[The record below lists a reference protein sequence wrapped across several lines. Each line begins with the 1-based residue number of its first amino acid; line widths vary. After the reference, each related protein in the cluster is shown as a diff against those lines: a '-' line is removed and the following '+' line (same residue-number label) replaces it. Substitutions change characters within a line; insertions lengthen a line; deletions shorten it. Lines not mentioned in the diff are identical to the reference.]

1 LETAIRISKVE
12 TWGTTFDICSQ
23 IMAYA
28 ADVVIMGGDDKMLKY
43 LHHWSNKQIRWG

>member
-1 LETAIRISKVE
+1 LRQGDAVAPLLFNTVLEIAVRISKVE

-28 ADVVIMGGDDKMLKY
+28 ADVVIMRRRL
-43 LHHWSNKQIRWG
+43 